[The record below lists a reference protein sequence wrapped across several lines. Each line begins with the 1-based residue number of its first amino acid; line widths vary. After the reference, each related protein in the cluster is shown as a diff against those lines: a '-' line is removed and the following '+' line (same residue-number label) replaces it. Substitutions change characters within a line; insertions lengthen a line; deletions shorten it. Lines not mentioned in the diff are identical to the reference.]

1 MEAEH
6 GNPDG
11 VCVETG
17 LEGILRVRAT
27 QEANRKGGTSPQRD
41 RMAHEA
47 KAGDR
52 KAAGTARECR
62 AYPTRQGRGE

>member
-11 VCVETG
+11 VWVETG
-17 LEGILRVRAT
+17 LEGILRATAT

-41 RMAHEA
+41 RMAQEA

-52 KAAGTARECR
+52 KATGTTRER
-62 AYPTRQGRGE
+62 RV